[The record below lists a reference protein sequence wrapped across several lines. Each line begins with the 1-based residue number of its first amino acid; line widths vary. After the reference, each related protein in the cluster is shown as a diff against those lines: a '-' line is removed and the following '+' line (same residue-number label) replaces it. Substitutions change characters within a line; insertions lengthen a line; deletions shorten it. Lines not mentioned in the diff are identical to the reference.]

1 MCFSNNKNG
10 DFGRV
15 GKDGRRGNE
24 GKKRRVDGGEGEC
37 VRLVLGGGL
46 LFVLFFIYM
55 VDVFFECM
63 AELDE
68 ANAVM
73 DFAFEMLFS
82 LRNTIV

>member
-1 MCFSNNKNG
+1 MNG

-15 GKDGRRGNE
+15 GRGGRRGNE
-24 GKKRRVDGGEGEC
+24 GRKRRVDGGGEC

-63 AELDE
+63 
-68 ANAVM
+68 
-73 DFAFEMLFS
+73 S
-82 LRNTIV
+82 